1 MGGKLV
7 LRRAAFNACPQR
19 VRKIA
24 NLSCVRATSEQGQ
37 QGINPRQRSE
47 VLPMSPIEEYF
58 RLNGGD
64 AFNHHLDRSRQRAGI
79 RRRPGTV
86 DVNAFLEAAGLKG
99 RRR

>member
-1 MGGKLV
+1 
-7 LRRAAFNACPQR
+7 
-19 VRKIA
+19 
-24 NLSCVRATSEQGQ
+24 
-37 QGINPRQRSE
+37 
-47 VLPMSPIEEYF
+47 MSPIEEYF